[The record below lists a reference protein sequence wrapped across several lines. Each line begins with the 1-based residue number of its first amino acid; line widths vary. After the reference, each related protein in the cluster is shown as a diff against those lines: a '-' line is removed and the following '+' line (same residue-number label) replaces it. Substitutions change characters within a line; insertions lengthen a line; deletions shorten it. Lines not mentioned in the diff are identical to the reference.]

1 VSIGE
6 VLATARREAGMTIMQ
21 VSQRTRIRETIV
33 RGIEQDDF
41 SGCGAD
47 FYARGHI
54 RAIARTV
61 GVDPEPLVREYDSS
75 HGAPQAGTAGHGASH
90 AGTGAGAPQAGP
102 AAGAPQA
109 GPAAGASQPAG
120 PVRSRERRRLS
131 WSVALVV
138 VLAAV
143 AAVVIYRLVASGPA
157 RGAAAGARRPHVT
170 APRAARAHPAAKK
183 TPAPPAA
190 PSGAPDLTISLT
202 AVREPC
208 WVDLTT
214 SGGATIFQSIVYP
227 GTSKTWKQRR
237 AVTLEIGNPAAIT
250 LTVNGK
256 IRRGLGPEPVTM
268 SLAPGQR
275 TSG

>member
-1 VSIGE
+1 MSIGE

-75 HGAPQAGTAGHGASH
+75 HGAPQAGTAGHGAPH
-90 AGTGAGAPQAGP
+90 
-102 AAGAPQA
+102 A
-109 GPAAGASQPAG
+109 GPAAGASQPG

-214 SGGATIFQSIVYP
+214 SSGATIFQSIVYP